1 MRLDNV
7 EELIKPTITPIT
19 KMTFFENIRL
29 MGQPPFLDVLRVA
42 TDFEIHAPSLF
53 ETREGVPCMGFI
65 EDPSKVR
72 LIMLSNGTE
81 ATLEFTDY
89 PGHVNTVSAI
99 QIHHQVLLIVILF
112 GSLIGSG
119 LFGTCLANT
128 AFS

>member
-29 MGQPPFLDVLRVA
+29 MGQPPFLDVLRLP

-53 ETREGVPCMGFI
+53 ETHEGEPCMGFI
-65 EDPSKVR
+65 EDPSKIR
-72 LIMLSNGTE
+72 LIMLKNRIE

-89 PGHVNTVSAI
+89 PGHANTVSAL
-99 QIHHQVLLIVILF
+99 QIYHRV
-112 GSLIGSG
+112 
-119 LFGTCLANT
+119 
-128 AFS
+128 